1 MVEARTV
8 IASASLRPEEL
19 STLFQAFDEAW
30 EQVAYSFSSPLEV
43 AAARL
48 RMANAIL
55 AQAKYGVDFG
65 GLKQAAL
72 DVIADRLRTPH
83 EVELDRAQDL
93 FSEAKERVAAQRE
106 RVTEQMR
113 LGQNS
118 ELSQQLLGSFELT
131 LRLMLRHTQVIE
143 NEVKREEAASDP
155 R

>member
-1 MVEARTV
+1 VQWSLLNVEDCVHRRRAAHAGRRSGPAEGICRTQAHRGVTGHARATCRRSGK
-8 IASASLRPEEL
+8 IRRFLR
-19 STLFQAFDEAW
+19 
-30 EQVAYSFSSPLEV
+30 
-43 AAARL
+43 
-48 RMANAIL
+48 
-55 AQAKYGVDFG
+55 
-65 GLKQAAL
+65 LKQAAL

>member
-1 MVEARTV
+1 M
-8 IASASLRPEEL
+8 IASASLGPEEL

-30 EQVAYSFSSPLEV
+30 EQVAYSFSSPLD

-55 AQAKYGVDFG
+55 AQAKHGVDFG
-65 GLKQAAL
+65 RLKQAAL

-83 EVELDRAQDL
+83 EVELDRAQDH